1 MEIKVSIIIPAFNV
15 EAYVERGIESAL
27 GQTYE
32 NVELVVV
39 DDGSSDGTW
48 DVIERYATDDRVK
61 CARQANSGVS
71 KARNHALSMAT
82 GDCAVFL
89 DSDDWLEPDTC
100 EQLVRMQRKHPKML
114 VAADAYFVTMDGGR
128 ERRKAQGTNLAAR
141 AFTPDEA
148 ICEFGVFSSVHI
160 GSSCYKLFS
169 MDVIEKNHLRFDEYI
184 SHTEDGLFVFD
195 YLKCCAGLYYEPI
208 PLWNILERSGSATT
222 SGYTRKMLSSID
234 AIDQMISR
242 PGNSPDAIAH
252 LEAFRAHEALRV
264 LGLGIDSGD
273 MTEGDR
279 RALLDALADG
289 KVDRARLSGVD
300 KVRLA
305 LYPNVPAFLSRAFN
319 GFVAHAKKGGN

>member
-1 MEIKVSIIIPAFNV
+1 MQDKVSIIIPAFNV

-39 DDGSSDGTW
+39 DDGSRDGTW
-48 DVIERYATDDRVK
+48 SVIERYASDNRVK
-61 CARQANSGVS
+61 CARQVNSGVS
-71 KARNHALSMAT
+71 KARNHALDMAT
-82 GDCAVFL
+82 GDHAVFL
-89 DSDDWLEPDTC
+89 DSDDWLELDAC
-100 EQLVRMQRKHPKML
+100 EQLVRMQREHPNML
-114 VAADAYFVTMDGGR
+114 VAADAYFVTMNGGR
-128 ERRKAQGTNLAAR
+128 ESRKAQGTNLAAR

-148 ICEFGVFSSVHI
+148 IREFGVFNSVHI

-169 MDVIEKNHLRFDEYI
+169 MDVIEKNHLRFDENI

-195 YLKCCAGLYYEPI
+195 YLKGCAGLYYEPI
-208 PLWNILERSGSATT
+208 PLWNILERPGSATT
-222 SGYTRKMLSSID
+222 SGYTRKMLSSLD

-242 PGNSPDAIAH
+242 PGSSPDAIAH

-305 LYPNVPAFLSRAFN
+305 LYPNAPAFLSRAFN
-319 GFVAHAKKGGN
+319 GFAAHAKKGGN